1 MAILVILIVFR
12 KAKNKGHCT
21 KKVGV
26 MVATFILFYYFFFF
40 GVLSK
45 NNIFEKKN
53 YKVNLLQK

>member
-21 KKVGV
+21 KKVV
-26 MVATFILFYYFFFF
+26 SWLPHLFIIFF

-45 NNIFEKKN
+45 NNIFEKKI
-53 YKVNLLQK
+53 YKINLLPK